1 MLQFG
6 LPCWSPPQA
15 LVGRKAKKSLLVE
28 HVPSSVLDKPLA
40 PTNPVTAVGTTG
52 LANGEAMT
60 HVLKE
65 PRHELTREERWERF
79 EAEFGIRKKEPSLV
93 KGSIESAKYRLDK
106 TVFAADEFVQGVEK
120 TLSFDYEL
128 RTLGRGIASNKS
140 SRVPSSPPIP
150 LWGAVENARLK
161 SDIDLE
167 MPGGRAFVGI
177 RLVLPV
183 GN

>member
-1 MLQFG
+1 MSL
-6 LPCWSPPQA
+6 
-15 LVGRKAKKSLLVE
+15 LVAATGAAGEEAKKSLLVE

-40 PTNPVTAVGTTG
+40 PTNSATAGGIAGST
-52 LANGEAMT
+52 NGEAMT
-60 HVLKE
+60 HALKE

-79 EAEFGIRKKEPSLV
+79 ETEFGIRKKDPSLV

-128 RTLGRGIASNKS
+128 RTLGRGTTSNAS

-150 LWGAVENARLK
+150 LWDAVWNARLQ
-161 SDIDLE
+161 SDIDLNMTSE
-167 MPGGRAFVGI
+167 RAFVGI